1 MKDRGLEDLLA
12 WQKAKELAVLICKEV
27 LPRLPAD
34 ERFVLARQLRRSVQ
48 SVSANIAEA
57 YGRFHYQDAI
67 RFCYVARGSLLETYS
82 HLILARDLGYTGG
95 REMTTY
101 IDLLNE
107 AARLLNGYID
117 YLRRSKQGGRDVKA
131 PEDDAMLGRNPVLD
145 EPDP

>member
-82 HLILARDLGYTGG
+82 HLILARDLGYIGG

-131 PEDDAMLGRNPVLD
+131 LEDDAMLGRNPVLD
-145 EPDP
+145 ELDP

>member
-1 MKDRGLEDLLA
+1 M
-12 WQKAKELAVLICKEV
+12 ICKEV

-82 HLILARDLGYTGG
+82 HLILARDLGYIGG

-101 IDLLNE
+101 ID
-107 AARLLNGYID
+107 LLNGYID

>member
-1 MKDRGLEDLLA
+1 M
-12 WQKAKELAVLICKEV
+12 

-82 HLILARDLGYTGG
+82 HLILARDLGYIGG

-101 IDLLNE
+101 ID
-107 AARLLNGYID
+107 LLNGYID

>member
-27 LPRLPAD
+27 LQRLPAD

-82 HLILARDLGYTGG
+82 HLILARDLGYIGG

-101 IDLLNE
+101 ID
-107 AARLLNGYID
+107 LLNGYID

>member
-12 WQKAKELAVLICKEV
+12 WQKVKELAVLICKEV

-34 ERFVLARQLRRSVQ
+34 ERFDLARQLWRSVQ

-57 YGRFHYQDAI
+57 YGRFHCQDAI
-67 RFCYVARGSLLETYS
+67 RLCYVARGSLREAYS

-101 IDLLNE
+101 I
-107 AARLLNGYID
+107 A
-117 YLRRSKQGGRDVKA
+117 S
-131 PEDDAMLGRNPVLD
+131 
-145 EPDP
+145 